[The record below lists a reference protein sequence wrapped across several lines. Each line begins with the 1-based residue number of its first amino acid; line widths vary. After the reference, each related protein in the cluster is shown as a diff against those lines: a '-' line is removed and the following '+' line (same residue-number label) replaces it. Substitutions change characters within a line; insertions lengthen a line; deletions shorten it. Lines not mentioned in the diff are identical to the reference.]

1 MNANRM
7 KMFFELP
14 NFETKR
20 LFMRK
25 MLPSDADD
33 MYNYAKLEE
42 VTRYLL
48 WSPHTSPSET
58 RMYLYSLKREYAKGR
73 HFEWALIDKQSSNM
87 IGTCGFTRID
97 LENSIG
103 ELGYVLNPEFR
114 GKEIALEA
122 CLKLIS
128 LGFDYL
134 GLERIEVRIMEENAP
149 SLRVAQKCGM
159 TLEGVFR
166 NYLYVKG
173 KYRNIA
179 IASILKQEYYK
190 SHTPLDYSYLDN
202 IKKGLFDSL
211 CTNT

>member
-97 LENSIG
+97 TVNQLG
-103 ELGYVLNPEFR
+103 EIGYVLNPAFHGR
-114 GKEIALEA
+114 GYATEAAREILRF
-122 CLKLIS
+122 
-128 LGFDYL
+128 GFEEL
-134 GLERIEVRIMEENAP
+134 GLHRIEARFMVGNTASEEVMKK
-149 SLRVAQKCGM
+149 LGM
-159 TLEGVFR
+159 SFEGFERDSVF
-166 NYLYVKG
+166 VKG
-173 KYRNIA
+173 SYRTVGKYA
-179 IASILKQEYYK
+179 ILSEEFGK
-190 SHTPLDYSYLDN
+190 
-202 IKKGLFDSL
+202 
-211 CTNT
+211 